1 MDKKYEMFNFKN
13 IIADLKEK
21 HEGEEKFEKFIEGFD
36 ENSVIEDMPFYKDYV
51 SKFDVERAFDGFNL
65 TAVEN
70 ELLTKDDMFLLSRL
84 ILASFSSSYDILYD
98 KQSNSIDFSVSV
110 TSGEQSI
117 TKKIS
122 EIWSF
127 QIMRLFDIYIN
138 EQIEISIEDYDSE
151 ELEDL
156 KEQQKIRLMVFE
168 KKVRQIHDLQ
178 ETGKILAD
186 LDDLLNS

>member
-1 MDKKYEMFNFKN
+1 MDKDYEMFNFQN
-13 IIADLKEK
+13 IIAELKEK
-21 HEGEEKFEKFIEGFD
+21 HDGEEKFEKFIEGFD
-36 ENSVIEDMPFYKDYV
+36 ENSVIEDMSFYKDYL

-70 ELLTKDDMFLLSRL
+70 DLLSKDDMFLLSRL
-84 ILASFSSSYDILYD
+84 ILASFSSSYDILFD

-127 QIMRLFDIYIN
+127 QIMRLFDIYVN
-138 EQIEISIEDYDSE
+138 EQIELSIEDYDLE

-156 KEQQKIRLMVFE
+156 KEQRKIRLIVFE

>member
-21 HEGEEKFEKFIEGFD
+21 HDGEEKFEKFIEGFD

-51 SKFDVERAFDGFNL
+51 SKFDVERAFDSFNL

-98 KQSNSIDFSVSV
+98 KQSNSIDISVSV

-127 QIMRLFDIYIN
+127 QIMRLFDIYVN
-138 EQIEISIEDYDSE
+138 EQIELSIEDYDSE

-168 KKVRQIHDLQ
+168 KKVRQMHDLQ
-178 ETGKILAD
+178 GTDEILAD

>member
-1 MDKKYEMFNFKN
+1 MDKDYEMFNFQN
-13 IIADLKEK
+13 IIAELKEK
-21 HEGEEKFEKFIEGFD
+21 HDGEEKFEKFIEGFD
-36 ENSVIEDMPFYKDYV
+36 ENSVIEDMSFYKDYL

-70 ELLTKDDMFLLSRL
+70 DLLSKDDMFLLSRL

-127 QIMRLFDIYIN
+127 QIMRLFDIYVN
-138 EQIEISIEDYDSE
+138 EQIELSIEDYDLE

-156 KEQQKIRLMVFE
+156 KEQRKIRLIVFE

>member
-21 HEGEEKFEKFIEGFD
+21 HDGEEKFEKFIEGFD

-127 QIMRLFDIYIN
+127 QIMRLFDIYVN
-138 EQIEISIEDYDSE
+138 EQIELSIEDYDSE

-168 KKVRQIHDLQ
+168 KKVRQIHDLKGTD
-178 ETGKILAD
+178 ETLAE

>member
-21 HEGEEKFEKFIEGFD
+21 HDGEEKFEKFIEGFD

-127 QIMRLFDIYIN
+127 QIMRLFDIYVN
-138 EQIEISIEDYDSE
+138 EQIELSIEDYDSE

-168 KKVRQIHDLQ
+168 KKVRKIHDLKGTD
-178 ETGKILAD
+178 ETLAE